1 MDIIDNQYT
10 FVNFNKYCKK
20 CKHYSVDDIKG
31 EEPCNECL
39 SNPVNLNSKKPVKY
53 EEKED

>member
-31 EEPCNECL
+31 KEPCNECL

>member
-10 FVNFNKYCKK
+10 FVEFEKYCKN
-20 CKHYSVDDIKG
+20 CKHKSVDDIKG

>member
-10 FVNFNKYCKK
+10 FVEFEKYCKN
-20 CKHYSVDDIKG
+20 CKHNSVDDIKG